1 MPIGNNVSLADKLI
15 RKTAGKTNNANI
27 ASNTSIASKTNI
39 ANNTDKVNIKK
50 RAKYSNRNI
59 ATENTK
65 KMTFYVKQDL
75 LKKLYNFAYWDRCNI
90 TEAFNTALADGLK
103 NKNIKPKEQ

>member
-27 ASNTSIASKTNI
+27 ASKTNI
-39 ANNTDKVNIKK
+39 ANNTDKVNKKK
-50 RAKYSNRNI
+50 RAKYSARNI
-59 ATENTK
+59 ATKNTK

-75 LKKLYNFAYWDRCNI
+75 LEKLYNFAYWDRCNI
-90 TEAFNTALADGLK
+90 TEAFNIALADGLK
-103 NKNIKPKEQ
+103 NKNTKPKEK